1 MKKILIS
8 LIGISG
14 LLTSAGTLAAQ
25 TQSGTEERP
34 SLQVEVSLPA
44 SGDILHERDV
54 SEALTARVRDV
65 FQRRGYEGKVE
76 EMLRGDSTKS
86 GEPVLAINLIRWR
99 MDRAGFVE
107 CSFTAGV
114 RQADG
119 TVVPLGVF
127 TASEVTMGTGHW
139 GLSDTFERAAEGA
152 ADQLWTKLRTTEV
165 LPQLT
170 ATAAS

>member
-1 MKKILIS
+1 MKRILIS
-8 LIGISG
+8 LIVASG
-14 LLTSAGTLAAQ
+14 LLASAGTLSAQ
-25 TQSGTEERP
+25 TQSPDRP

-44 SGDILHERDV
+44 SSDILHERDV
-54 SEALTARVRDV
+54 AEALTARVRDV
-65 FQRRGYEGKVE
+65 FQRRGYEGKVH
-76 EMLRGDSTKS
+76 EMLRGDSTET

-127 TASEVTMGTGHW
+127 TASEVAMGTGRW
-139 GLSDTFERAAEGA
+139 GLSDTFERAAEHA
-152 ADQLWTKLRTTEV
+152 ADQLWTKLRKTEI
-165 LPQLT
+165 LPQVT